1 MCIFMYLFTY
11 RKTLANPQRPH
22 THTLAP
28 KPTAHKR
35 AKILTKQRRA
45 PNEYQPLLPKPPAPH
60 NLPPSPSCLEWN
72 DAQQLK
78 IFKNVECDAVDG
90 AVSFSPLSA
99 LLGPPHTP
107 PTHWTSTKTVRMC
120 NFLFSL
126 VWGSSAESL
135 GFRRGS
141 WGGGV

>member
-28 KPTAHKR
+28 KHTAHKR

-90 AVSFSPLSA
+90 AVSFPSLPSWA
-99 LLGPPHTP
+99 L
-107 PTHWTSTKTVRMC
+107 PTHPPLIERQQKQCVC
-120 NFLFSL
+120 VIFCFLWFGAAAQSRW
-126 VWGSSAESL
+126 VSG
-135 GFRRGS
+135 GDV